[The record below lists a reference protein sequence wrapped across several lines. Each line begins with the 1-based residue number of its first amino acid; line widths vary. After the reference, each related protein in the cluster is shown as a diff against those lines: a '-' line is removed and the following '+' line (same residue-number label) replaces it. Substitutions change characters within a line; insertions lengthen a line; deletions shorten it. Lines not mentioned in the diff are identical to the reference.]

1 MTRIALNALPTFVA
15 VAQTQNL
22 RAAAEQLSL
31 THSAVSQQIGTL
43 EERLGF
49 KLFDRRGR
57 RVVLNAA
64 GEALLGSVAPALQ
77 RIQEG
82 VQAAT
87 VTARGAG
94 QQLRITIIPSF
105 ANRWFLPRMG
115 RWRERHPDITL
126 EIEASQ
132 QLVDLA
138 RDGFHAGIRTGL
150 GPWPGL
156 VAERLYDGPSP
167 FVAVG
172 SPVMARRLAGLP
184 AEAIAREPLLGD
196 REAWARWFAAAG
208 IAADPVTVASFN
220 DIGLMLQATEQG
232 LGLAVVRELF
242 AADALQSGVLVKLS
256 EVSFVLDRVSVHSLV
271 YPPGLKDWPPM
282 QALRA
287 WLRAEFELSEK
298 ALQVRSAR

>member
-1 MTRIALNALPTFVA
+1 M
-15 VAQTQNL
+15 
-22 RAAAEQLSL
+22 
-31 THSAVSQQIGTL
+31 
-43 EERLGF
+43 
-49 KLFDRRGR
+49 
-57 RVVLNAA
+57 
-64 GEALLGSVAPALQ
+64 
-77 RIQEG
+77 
-82 VQAAT
+82 
-87 VTARGAG
+87 TARGAG

-126 EIEASQ
+126 ELEASQ

-138 RDGFHAGIRTGL
+138 REGFHAGIRTGV

-156 VAERLYDGPSP
+156 VAARLYDGPSH

-196 REAWARWFAAAG
+196 REVWARWFAAAG

-242 AADALQSGVLVKLS
+242 AADALESGVLVKLS

-287 WLRAEFELSEK
+287 WLRSEFELSEK
-298 ALQVRSAR
+298 ALQRRSGSAPAD

>member
-1 MTRIALNALPTFVA
+1 MSKIALNALPTFVA
-15 VAQTQNL
+15 VAQLQNL
-22 RAAAEQLSL
+22 RAAADQLSL
-31 THSAVSQQIGTL
+31 THSAVSQQIGVL
-43 EERLGF
+43 EDRLGF

-87 VTARGAG
+87 VASHGAG

-105 ANRWFLPRMG
+105 AHRWFLPRMN
-115 RWRERHPDITL
+115 RWREQHPDITL
-126 EIEASQ
+126 EIDASQ

-138 RDGFHAGIRTGL
+138 RDGFHAGIRTGD

-156 VAERLYDGPSP
+156 VAERLYDGPTP

-172 SPVMARRLAGLP
+172 SPAMARKLADLP
-184 AEAIAREPLLGD
+184 QDAIAREPLLGERD
-196 REAWARWFAAAG
+196 TWARWFAAAG

-242 AADALQSGVLVKLS
+242 AADALQAGRLVKLS
-256 EVSFVLDRVSVHSLV
+256 DVSFIHERASAHSLV
-271 YPPGLKDWPPM
+271 YPPGLKDWPPLA
-282 QALRA
+282 ALRA
-287 WLRAEFELSEK
+287 WLRAEFELSEL
-298 ALQVRSAR
+298 ALKTKR